1 MEGGREGHGTR
12 KFYYGPI
19 SIRPRNFFGDVCCPP
34 SFLSPSSSSTS
45 CSLGWRRGPSGNFFF
60 SVCPSVL
67 RSLVD
72 PEMPTD
78 GVDLQMRSAE
88 VKFTSR
94 CLMPP
99 SLPFYFGRVDEGPA
113 CFLIASVEFPC
124 SVIVRVWEYPS
135 KTPNP
140 DVHMVGVII
149 LIS

>member
-1 MEGGREGHGTR
+1 MALVNFITAPFPSGRETSSAMSAVLL
-12 KFYYGPI
+12 P
-19 SIRPRNFFGDVCCPP
+19 SCPP
-34 SFLSPSSSSTS
+34 PPPPLRPLAL
-45 CSLGWRRGPSGNFFF
+45 LGAGEERSGNFFF

-99 SLPFYFGRVDEGPA
+99 SLPFYIGRVDEGPA

-124 SVIVRVWEYPS
+124 SVIVRV
-135 KTPNP
+135 
-140 DVHMVGVII
+140 
-149 LIS
+149 